1 MKRLAIIVL
10 AACSSKKQ
18 PPPPPPPPAPAPT
31 PAPVPMPPK
40 PTMKSSQPIDL
51 PDAGISQL
59 QLIPT
64 VTPGSAR
71 KGEFDVRWKSAK
83 KLESGVVC
91 RVESYNLAFFSMPD
105 TDDSLAEGEHS
116 VFWHPDPFV
125 VDPEVCE
132 VRFGGTKTLASA
144 CYRAG
149 TMTAGPCPAGTFPPP
164 KMDPGQTFDVQGA
177 TVTAIKDQYGN
188 RSSIGIKAMYTVA
201 APVDDVAFV
210 ATCDGVTSKPE
221 TAGDL
226 VPLHKL
232 HAGETLYAWE
242 LSLLLP
248 KPLTKDRPDKCEL
261 RASSKGKPLGT
272 FCIAEGE
279 TDRGPCPK

>member
-1 MKRLAIIVL
+1 
-10 AACSSKKQ
+10 
-18 PPPPPPPPAPAPT
+18 
-31 PAPVPMPPK
+31 
-40 PTMKSSQPIDL
+40 MKSSQPIDL
-51 PDAGISQL
+51 PDAGITQL

-64 VTPGSAR
+64 VSPGSAR
-71 KGEFDVRWKSAK
+71 KGEFDIRWKSAK
-83 KLESGVVC
+83 QIESGVVC
-91 RVESYNLAFFSMPD
+91 RVESYNLAYFSMPD
-105 TDDSLAEGEHS
+105 TDESLAHGEHS

-125 VDPEVCE
+125 LDPEVCE
-132 VRFGGTKTLASA
+132 VRFVDNKKPLASA

-188 RSSIGIKAMYTVA
+188 RTSIGIKAMYTVA
-201 APVDDVAFV
+201 APVADVVFV

-221 TAGDL
+221 TADDL

-279 TDRGPCPK
+279 TDRGACPK

>member
-1 MKRLAIIVL
+1 
-10 AACSSKKQ
+10 
-18 PPPPPPPPAPAPT
+18 
-31 PAPVPMPPK
+31 
-40 PTMKSSQPIDL
+40 MKSSQPIDL
-51 PDAGISQL
+51 PDVGITHL

-64 VTPGSAR
+64 VSPGSPS
-71 KGEFDVRWKSAK
+71 KGEFDIDWKSAK
-83 KLESGVVC
+83 QIESGIVC
-91 RVESYNLAFFSMPD
+91 RVESYNLAFFSIAD
-105 TDDSLAEGEHS
+105 NDEGLANGEHS

-125 VDPEVCE
+125 LDPEVCE
-132 VRFGGTKTLASA
+132 VRFVDKTTIASA

-177 TVTAIKDQYGN
+177 TVVANKDQYGN
-188 RSSIGIKAMYTVA
+188 RTSIGIRAMYTVA
-201 APVDDVAFV
+201 APVTDVVFV

-221 TAGDL
+221 TAGDI
-226 VPLHKL
+226 VPIHKL
-232 HAGETLYAWE
+232 RAGETLYAWE

-248 KPLTKDRPDKCEL
+248 KSLTKDRPDKCEL

-279 TDRGPCPK
+279 TDRGACPK